1 MTLKKEKLMK
11 DFIKNVLA
19 TMVGMFGF
27 FIVMGVI
34 GMMSII
40 GMIASGNAAQNVEK
54 NSVFVLNLSGT
65 ISEQGSENPLSM
77 FTGDNSLNSGLND
90 ILSSIKKA
98 KANDDIKGIYIEAG
112 ALMTNYA
119 TLQEIRNAL
128 ADFRKSGKWIVAYGD
143 FYTQGAYYVA
153 SVANKVYI
161 NPKGAID
168 WHGIGAQTMFY
179 KDFMAKFGVKW
190 EVVKVGTFKSATETF
205 TEEKMSDAN
214 RLQTQTFI
222 DGTWRNV
229 CDAVSKSRGI
239 SVDSLNSYADSY
251 LALQATE
258 TLVKAK
264 MVDGM
269 MYGDQVKDAVKKMMK
284 LEKDDDISQLTLNDM
299 LNVKDGKVEGSEI
312 AVYYAE
318 GDIVQDPKA
327 ATMFGNN
334 NYIASRKV
342 CKDLEDLMNDDDVKA
357 VVVRINSGGGD
368 AYASEQ
374 MWHQMSEL
382 RKVKPVVVSMGDYA
396 ASGAYYMSAPA
407 SWIVAQPNTLTGSI
421 GIFAV
426 IPDFS
431 GLVTSKLGVR
441 FDEVKTNRNSTFGN
455 LMARP
460 FNAEEKAMLQASVN
474 RGYSLFRQR
483 VAEGRR
489 LPVESVE
496 KIAQGRVWLAT
507 DALNIK
513 LVDQLGGIDDAVK
526 KAAQLAKLKD
536 YYTSD
541 YPAAASWM
549 DNLLNSMSSSGT
561 YLDEQLRQT
570 LGDFYQPF
578 TMLRSIDKREAIQ
591 ARIPY
596 AISIK

>member
-1 MTLKKEKLMK
+1 MK
-11 DFIKNVLA
+11 DFIKSVLA
-19 TMVGMFGF
+19 TMVGIFGF
-27 FIVMGVI
+27 FIVMGVLT
-34 GMMSII
+34 MMSII
-40 GMIASGNAAQNVEK
+40 GMVASSSAAQNVEE
-54 NSVFVLNLSGT
+54 NSVFVLNLSGA
-65 ISEQGSENPLSM
+65 ISDQGTDNPLSL
-77 FTGDNSLNSGLND
+77 FTGDDSQSTGLNN
-90 ILSSIKKA
+90 ILSAIKKA

-143 FYTQGAYYVA
+143 YYTQGAYYVA

-161 NPKGAID
+161 NPKGIVD

-179 KDFMAKFGVKW
+179 KDFMAKFGVKC

-222 DGTWRNV
+222 NGTWQNI
-229 CDAVSKSRGI
+229 CTAVSKSRSI
-239 SVDSLNSYADSY
+239 SIDSLNSYADSY
-251 LALQATE
+251 LALQSTE
-258 TLVKAK
+258 MLMKAK

-269 MYGDQVKDAVKKMMK
+269 MYSDKVKDAVKKMMK
-284 LEKDDDISQLTLNDM
+284 LEKDDDIAQLTLSDM
-299 LNVKDGKVEGSEI
+299 LNVKDEKVEGDKI
-312 AVYYAE
+312 AIYYAS

-334 NYIASRKV
+334 DYIASRKV

-455 LMARP
+455 TMARP
-460 FNAEEKAMLQASVN
+460 FNAEETAMLQASVN
-474 RGYSLFRQR
+474 RGYNLFRQR
-483 VAEGRR
+483 VADGRH
-489 LPVESVE
+489 LPIESVE

-526 KAAQLAKLKD
+526 KAAELAKLKE

-549 DNLLNSMSSSGT
+549 DNLLNSMTSSGT
-561 YLDEQLRQT
+561 YLDAQLRQT
-570 LGDFYQPF
+570 LGELYQPF
-578 TMLRSIDKREAIQ
+578 TVLRSIDKREAIQ

>member
-1 MTLKKEKLMK
+1 MK

-112 ALMTNYA
+112 ALAANYA

-143 FYTQGAYYVA
+143 FYTQGVYYVA
-153 SVANKVYI
+153 SVADKVYI
-161 NPKGAID
+161 NPKGIVD

-229 CDAVSKSRGI
+229 CNAVSKSRGI
-239 SVDSLNSYADSY
+239 SIDSLNSYADSY

-284 LEKDDDISQLTLNDM
+284 LDKDDNISQLTLNDM

-549 DNLLNSMSSSGT
+549 DAMLNSMSSSGT

>member
-1 MTLKKEKLMK
+1 MK

-112 ALMTNYA
+112 ALAANYA

-153 SVANKVYI
+153 SVADKVYI
-161 NPKGAID
+161 NPKGIVD

-190 EVVKVGTFKSATETF
+190 QVVKVGTFKSATETF

-222 DGTWRNV
+222 DGTWRNI
-229 CDAVSKSRGI
+229 CAAVSKSRGI

-251 LALQATE
+251 LALQSTE

-426 IPDFS
+426 IPDLS
-431 GLVTSKLGVR
+431 GLVTTKLGVR

-549 DNLLNSMSSSGT
+549 DAMLNSMSSSGT

>member
-1 MTLKKEKLMK
+1 MK
-11 DFIKNVLA
+11 DFIKSVLA
-19 TMVGMFGF
+19 TMVGIFGF
-27 FIVMGVI
+27 FIVMGVLT
-34 GMMSII
+34 MMSII
-40 GMIASGNAAQNVEK
+40 GMVASSSAAQNVEE

-65 ISEQGSENPLSM
+65 ISDQGTDNPLSL
-77 FTGDNSLNSGLND
+77 FTGDDSQSTGLNN
-90 ILSSIKKA
+90 ILSAIKKA

-143 FYTQGAYYVA
+143 YYTQGAYYVA

-161 NPKGAID
+161 NPKGIVD

-179 KDFMAKFGVKW
+179 KDFMAKFGVKC

-222 DGTWRNV
+222 NGTWQNI
-229 CDAVSKSRGI
+229 CTAVSKSRGI
-239 SVDSLNSYADSY
+239 SIDSLNSYADSY

-258 TLVKAK
+258 MLMKAK

-269 MYGDQVKDAVKKMMK
+269 MYSDKVKDAVKKMMK
-284 LEKDDDISQLTLNDM
+284 LEKDDDIAQLTLSDM
-299 LNVKDGKVEGSEI
+299 LNVKDEKVEGDKI
-312 AVYYAE
+312 AIYYAS

-334 NYIASRKV
+334 DYIASRKV
-342 CKDLEDLMNDDDVKA
+342 CKDLEDLMNDDDVKT

-431 GLVTSKLGVR
+431 GLVTTKLGVR

-455 LMARP
+455 TMARP
-460 FNAEEKAMLQASVN
+460 FNAEETAMLQASVN
-474 RGYSLFRQR
+474 RGYNLFRQR
-483 VAEGRR
+483 VADGRH
-489 LPVESVE
+489 LPIESVE

-526 KAAQLAKLKD
+526 KAAELAKLKE

-549 DNLLNSMSSSGT
+549 DNLLNSMTSSGT
-561 YLDEQLRQT
+561 YLDAQLRQT
-570 LGDFYQPF
+570 LGELYQPF
-578 TMLRSIDKREAIQ
+578 TVLRSIDKREAIQ

>member
-1 MTLKKEKLMK
+1 MK

-112 ALMTNYA
+112 ALAANYA

-153 SVANKVYI
+153 SVADKVYI
-161 NPKGAID
+161 NPKGIVD

-214 RLQTQTFI
+214 RLQTKTFI

-284 LEKDDDISQLTLNDM
+284 LEKDDDIAQLTLNDM
-299 LNVKDGKVEGSEI
+299 LNVKDEKLEGSEI

-426 IPDFS
+426 IPDLS
-431 GLVTSKLGVR
+431 GLVTTKLGVR

-483 VAEGRR
+483 VADGRR

-526 KAAQLAKLKD
+526 KAAELAKLKD

>member
-1 MTLKKEKLMK
+1 MK

-112 ALMTNYA
+112 ALAANYA

-153 SVANKVYI
+153 SVADKVYI
-161 NPKGAID
+161 NPKGIVD

-214 RLQTQTFI
+214 RLQTKTFI

-269 MYGDQVKDAVKKMMK
+269 MYGDQVKDAVKKIMK
-284 LEKDDDISQLTLNDM
+284 LEKDDDIAQLTLNDM
-299 LNVKDGKVEGSEI
+299 LNVKDEKVEGSEI

-426 IPDFS
+426 IPDLS

-483 VAEGRR
+483 VADGRR

-526 KAAQLAKLKD
+526 KAAELAKLKD

>member
-1 MTLKKEKLMK
+1 MK

-112 ALMTNYA
+112 ALAANYA

-161 NPKGAID
+161 NPKGIVD

-214 RLQTQTFI
+214 RLQTKTFI

-264 MVDGM
+264 MVDGL

-284 LEKDDDISQLTLNDM
+284 LEKDDDIAQLTLNDM
-299 LNVKDGKVEGSEI
+299 LNVKDEKVEGSEI

-426 IPDFS
+426 IPDLS

-483 VAEGRR
+483 VADGRR

-526 KAAQLAKLKD
+526 KAAELAKLKD

>member
-1 MTLKKEKLMK
+1 MK

-112 ALMTNYA
+112 ALAANYA

-153 SVANKVYI
+153 SVADKVYI
-161 NPKGAID
+161 NPKGIVD

-251 LALQATE
+251 LALQTTE

-269 MYGDQVKDAVKKMMK
+269 MYGDQVKDAVKKIMK
-284 LEKDDDISQLTLNDM
+284 LEKDDDIAQLTLNDM

-426 IPDFS
+426 IPDLS
-431 GLVTSKLGVR
+431 GLVTTKLGVR

-483 VAEGRR
+483 VADGRR

-549 DNLLNSMSSSGT
+549 DAMLNSMSSSGT

-578 TMLRSIDKREAIQ
+578 TMLRSIDKRESIQ

>member
-1 MTLKKEKLMK
+1 MK

-112 ALMTNYA
+112 ALAANYA

-153 SVANKVYI
+153 SVADKVYI
-161 NPKGAID
+161 NPKGIVD

-214 RLQTQTFI
+214 RLQTKTFI
-222 DGTWRNV
+222 DGTWRNI

-284 LEKDDDISQLTLNDM
+284 LEKDDDIAQLTLNDM
-299 LNVKDGKVEGSEI
+299 LNVKDEKVEGSEI

-426 IPDFS
+426 IPDLS
-431 GLVTSKLGVR
+431 GLVTTKLGVR

-483 VAEGRR
+483 VADGRR

>member
-1 MTLKKEKLMK
+1 MK

-90 ILSSIKKA
+90 ILSAIKKA

-128 ADFRKSGKWIVAYGD
+128 DDFRKSGKWIVAYGD

-153 SVANKVYI
+153 SVADKVYI
-161 NPKGAID
+161 NPKGVVD

-190 EVVKVGTFKSATETF
+190 QVVKVGTFKSATETF

-222 DGTWRNV
+222 DGTWRNI
-229 CDAVSKSRGI
+229 CAAVSKSRGI

-251 LALQATE
+251 LALQSTE

-269 MYGDQVKDAVKKMMK
+269 MYGDQVKDAVKKIMK
-284 LEKDDDISQLTLNDM
+284 LDKDDDIQQLTLSNM
-299 LNVKDGKVEGSEI
+299 LNVKGGKVEGSEI

-426 IPDFS
+426 IPDLS
-431 GLVTSKLGVR
+431 GLVTTKLGVR
-441 FDEVKTNRNSTFGN
+441 FDEVKTNRNSNFGN

-496 KIAQGRVWLAT
+496 KIAQGRVWIAT

-526 KAAQLAKLKD
+526 KAAELAKLKD

-549 DNLLNSMSSSGT
+549 DAMLNSMSSSGT

>member
-1 MTLKKEKLMK
+1 MK
-11 DFIKNVLA
+11 DFIKSVLA
-19 TMVGMFGF
+19 TMVGIFGF
-27 FIVMGVI
+27 FIVMGVLT
-34 GMMSII
+34 MMSII
-40 GMIASGNAAQNVEK
+40 GMVASSSAAQNVEE
-54 NSVFVLNLSGT
+54 NSVFVLNLSGA
-65 ISEQGSENPLSM
+65 ISDQGTDNPLSL
-77 FTGDNSLNSGLND
+77 FTGDDSQSTGLNN
-90 ILSSIKKA
+90 ILSAIKKA
-98 KANDDIKGIYIEAG
+98 KTNDDIKGIYIEAG

-143 FYTQGAYYVA
+143 YYTQGAYYVA

-161 NPKGAID
+161 NPKGIVD

-179 KDFMAKFGVKW
+179 KDFMAKFGVKC

-222 DGTWRNV
+222 NGTWQNI
-229 CDAVSKSRGI
+229 CTAVSKSRGI
-239 SVDSLNSYADSY
+239 SIDSLNSYADSY
-251 LALQATE
+251 LALQSTE
-258 TLVKAK
+258 MLMKAK

-269 MYGDQVKDAVKKMMK
+269 MYSDKVKDAVKKMMK
-284 LEKDDDISQLTLNDM
+284 LEKDDDIAQLTLSDM
-299 LNVKDGKVEGSEI
+299 LNVKDEKVEGDKI
-312 AVYYAE
+312 AIYYAS

-334 NYIASRKV
+334 DYIASRKV
-342 CKDLEDLMNDDDVKA
+342 CKDLEELMNDDDVKA

-431 GLVTSKLGVR
+431 ELVTTKLGVR
-441 FDEVKTNRNSTFGN
+441 FDEVKTNRHSTFGN

-460 FNAEEKAMLQASVN
+460 FNAEETAMLQASVN

-483 VAEGRR
+483 VADGRH
-489 LPVESVE
+489 LTIESVE

-526 KAAQLAKLKD
+526 KAAQLAKLKE

-541 YPAAASWM
+541 YPATASWI

-561 YLDEQLRQT
+561 YLDAQLRQT
-570 LGDFYQPF
+570 LGELYQPF
-578 TMLRSIDKREAIQ
+578 TVLRSIDKREAIQ

>member
-1 MTLKKEKLMK
+1 MK

-112 ALMTNYA
+112 ALAANYA

-161 NPKGAID
+161 NPKGIVD

-229 CDAVSKSRGI
+229 CNAVSKSRGI

-258 TLVKAK
+258 TLMKAK

-284 LEKDDDISQLTLNDM
+284 LDKGDDIAQLTLNDM

-426 IPDFS
+426 IPDLS
-431 GLVTSKLGVR
+431 GLVTTKLGVR

-526 KAAQLAKLKD
+526 KAAELAKLKD

-549 DNLLNSMSSSGT
+549 DAMLNSMSSSGT

>member
-1 MTLKKEKLMK
+1 MK

-153 SVANKVYI
+153 SVADKVYI

-229 CDAVSKSRGI
+229 CNAVSKSRGI

-284 LEKDDDISQLTLNDM
+284 LDKGDDIAQLTLNDM

-426 IPDFS
+426 IPDLS
-431 GLVTSKLGVR
+431 GLVTTKLGVR

-549 DNLLNSMSSSGT
+549 DAMLNSMSSSGT

>member
-1 MTLKKEKLMK
+1 MK
-11 DFIKNVLA
+11 DFIKSVLA
-19 TMVGMFGF
+19 TMVGIFGF
-27 FIVMGVI
+27 FIVMGVLT
-34 GMMSII
+34 MMSII
-40 GMIASGNAAQNVEK
+40 GMVASSSAAQNVEE

-65 ISEQGSENPLSM
+65 ISDQGTDNPLSL
-77 FTGDNSLNSGLND
+77 FTGDDSQSTGLNN
-90 ILSSIKKA
+90 ILSAIKKA
-98 KANDDIKGIYIEAG
+98 KTNDDIKGIYIEAG
-112 ALMTNYA
+112 ALITNYA

-143 FYTQGAYYVA
+143 YYTQGAYYVA

-161 NPKGAID
+161 NPKGIVD

-179 KDFMAKFGVKW
+179 KDFMAKFGVKC

-222 DGTWRNV
+222 NGTWQNI
-229 CDAVSKSRGI
+229 CTAVSKSRGI
-239 SVDSLNSYADSY
+239 SIDSLNSYADSY
-251 LALQATE
+251 LALQSTE
-258 TLVKAK
+258 MLMKAK

-269 MYGDQVKDAVKKMMK
+269 MYSDKVKDAVKKMMK
-284 LEKDDDISQLTLNDM
+284 LEKDDDIAQLTLSDM
-299 LNVKDGKVEGSEI
+299 LNVKDEKVEGDKI
-312 AVYYAE
+312 AIYYAS

-334 NYIASRKV
+334 DYIASRKV

-455 LMARP
+455 TMTRP
-460 FNAEEKAMLQASVN
+460 FNAEETAMLQASVN
-474 RGYSLFRQR
+474 RGYNLFRQR
-483 VAEGRR
+483 VADGRH
-489 LPVESVE
+489 LPIESVE

-526 KAAQLAKLKD
+526 KAAELAKLKE

-549 DNLLNSMSSSGT
+549 DNLLNSMTSSGT
-561 YLDEQLRQT
+561 YLDAQLRQT
-570 LGDFYQPF
+570 LGELYQPF
-578 TMLRSIDKREAIQ
+578 TVLRSIDKREAIQ

>member
-1 MTLKKEKLMK
+1 MK

-229 CDAVSKSRGI
+229 CNAVSKSRGI

-284 LEKDDDISQLTLNDM
+284 LDKGDNIAQLTLNDM

-426 IPDFS
+426 IPDLS
-431 GLVTSKLGVR
+431 GLVTTKLGVR

-549 DNLLNSMSSSGT
+549 DAMLNSMSSSGT

>member
-1 MTLKKEKLMK
+1 MK

-112 ALMTNYA
+112 ALAANYA
-119 TLQEIRNAL
+119 TLQDIRNAL
-128 ADFRKSGKWIVAYGD
+128 DDFRKSGKWIVAYGD

-153 SVANKVYI
+153 SVADKVYI
-161 NPKGAID
+161 NPKGIVD

-214 RLQTQTFI
+214 RLQTKTFI

-284 LEKDDDISQLTLNDM
+284 LEKDDDIAQLTLNDM
-299 LNVKDGKVEGSEI
+299 LNVKDEKVEGSEI

-426 IPDFS
+426 IPDLS
-431 GLVTSKLGVR
+431 GLVTTKLGVR

-483 VAEGRR
+483 VADGRR

-526 KAAQLAKLKD
+526 KAAELAKLKD

>member
-1 MTLKKEKLMK
+1 MK

-153 SVANKVYI
+153 SVADKVYI

-269 MYGDQVKDAVKKMMK
+269 MYGDQVKDAVKKIMK
-284 LEKDDDISQLTLNDM
+284 LDKDDDISQLTLNDM

-426 IPDFS
+426 IPDLS
-431 GLVTSKLGVR
+431 GLVTTKLGVR

-474 RGYSLFRQR
+474 RGYNLFRQR

>member
-1 MTLKKEKLMK
+1 MK
-11 DFIKNVLA
+11 DFIKSVLA
-19 TMVGMFGF
+19 TMVGIFGF
-27 FIVMGVI
+27 FIVMGVLT
-34 GMMSII
+34 MMSII
-40 GMIASGNAAQNVEK
+40 GMVASSSAAQNVEE

-65 ISEQGSENPLSM
+65 ISDQGTDNPLSL
-77 FTGDNSLNSGLND
+77 FTGDDSQSTGLNN
-90 ILSSIKKA
+90 ILSAIKKA
-98 KANDDIKGIYIEAG
+98 KTNDDIKGIYIEAG
-112 ALMTNYA
+112 ALITNYA

-143 FYTQGAYYVA
+143 YYTQGAYYVA

-161 NPKGAID
+161 NPKGIVD

-179 KDFMAKFGVKW
+179 KDFMAKFGVKC

-222 DGTWRNV
+222 DGTWQNI
-229 CDAVSKSRGI
+229 CTAVSKSRGI
-239 SVDSLNSYADSY
+239 SIDSLNSYADSY
-251 LALQATE
+251 LALQSTE
-258 TLVKAK
+258 MLMKAK

-269 MYGDQVKDAVKKMMK
+269 MYSDKVKDAVKKMMK
-284 LEKDDDISQLTLNDM
+284 LEKDDDIAQLTLSDM
-299 LNVKDGKVEGSEI
+299 LNVKDEKVEGDKI
-312 AVYYAE
+312 AIYYAS

-334 NYIASRKV
+334 DYIASRKV

-431 GLVTSKLGVR
+431 GLVTTKLGVR
-441 FDEVKTNRNSTFGN
+441 FDEVKTNRHSTFGN

-460 FNAEEKAMLQASVN
+460 FNAEETAMLQASVN

-483 VAEGRR
+483 VADGRH
-489 LPVESVE
+489 LPIESVE

-549 DNLLNSMSSSGT
+549 DNLLNSMTSSGT
-561 YLDEQLRQT
+561 YLDAQLRQT
-570 LGDFYQPF
+570 LGELYQPF
-578 TMLRSIDKREAIQ
+578 TVLRSIDKREAIQ

>member
-1 MTLKKEKLMK
+1 MK

-112 ALMTNYA
+112 ALATNYA

-153 SVANKVYI
+153 SVADKVYI
-161 NPKGAID
+161 NPKGIVD

-229 CDAVSKSRGI
+229 CVAVSKSRGI

-258 TLVKAK
+258 TLMKAK

-284 LEKDDDISQLTLNDM
+284 LDKDDDIAQLTLNDM

-426 IPDFS
+426 IPDLS
-431 GLVTSKLGVR
+431 GLVTTKLGVR

-549 DNLLNSMSSSGT
+549 DAMLNSMSSSGT

>member
-1 MTLKKEKLMK
+1 MK

-34 GMMSII
+34 AMMSII

-153 SVANKVYI
+153 SVADKVYI
-161 NPKGAID
+161 NPKGIVD

-214 RLQTQTFI
+214 RLQTKTFI

-258 TLVKAK
+258 TLMKAK

-284 LEKDDDISQLTLNDM
+284 LEKNDNISQLTLNDM
-299 LNVKDGKVEGSEI
+299 LNVKGGKVEGSEI

-426 IPDFS
+426 IPDLS
-431 GLVTSKLGVR
+431 GLVTTKLGVR

-526 KAAQLAKLKD
+526 KAAELAKLKD

-549 DNLLNSMSSSGT
+549 DAMLNSMSSSGT

>member
-1 MTLKKEKLMK
+1 MK
-11 DFIKNVLA
+11 DFIKSVLA
-19 TMVGMFGF
+19 TMVGIFGF
-27 FIVMGVI
+27 FIVMGVLT
-34 GMMSII
+34 MMSII
-40 GMIASGNAAQNVEK
+40 GMVASSSAAQNVEE

-65 ISEQGSENPLSM
+65 ISDQGTDNPLSL
-77 FTGDNSLNSGLND
+77 FTGDDSQSTGLNN
-90 ILSSIKKA
+90 ILSAIKKA

-143 FYTQGAYYVA
+143 YYTQGAYYVA

-161 NPKGAID
+161 NPKGIVD

-179 KDFMAKFGVKW
+179 KDFMAKFGVKC

-222 DGTWRNV
+222 NGTWQNI
-229 CDAVSKSRGI
+229 CTAVSKSRGI
-239 SVDSLNSYADSY
+239 SIDSLNSYADSY
-251 LALQATE
+251 LALQSTE
-258 TLVKAK
+258 MLMKAK

-269 MYGDQVKDAVKKMMK
+269 MYSDKVKDAVKKMMK
-284 LEKDDDISQLTLNDM
+284 LEKDDDIAQLTLSDM
-299 LNVKDGKVEGSEI
+299 LNVKDEKVEGDKI
-312 AVYYAE
+312 AIYYAS

-334 NYIASRKV
+334 DYIASRKV

-431 GLVTSKLGVR
+431 GLVTTKLGVR

-455 LMARP
+455 TMARP
-460 FNAEEKAMLQASVN
+460 FNAEETAMLQASVN
-474 RGYSLFRQR
+474 RGYNLFRQR
-483 VAEGRR
+483 VADGRH
-489 LPVESVE
+489 LPIESVE

-526 KAAQLAKLKD
+526 KAAELAKLKE

-549 DNLLNSMSSSGT
+549 DNLLNSMTSSGT
-561 YLDEQLRQT
+561 YLDAQLRQT
-570 LGDFYQPF
+570 LGELYQPF
-578 TMLRSIDKREAIQ
+578 TVLRSIDKREAIQ

>member
-1 MTLKKEKLMK
+1 MK

-112 ALMTNYA
+112 ALAANYA

-153 SVANKVYI
+153 SVADKVYI
-161 NPKGAID
+161 NPKGIVD

-214 RLQTQTFI
+214 RLQTKTFI

-264 MVDGM
+264 MVDGL

-284 LEKDDDISQLTLNDM
+284 LEKDDDIAQLTLNDM

-426 IPDFS
+426 IPDLS
-431 GLVTSKLGVR
+431 GLVTTKLGVR

-483 VAEGRR
+483 VADGRR

-526 KAAQLAKLKD
+526 KAAELAKLKD

>member
-1 MTLKKEKLMK
+1 MK

-153 SVANKVYI
+153 SVADKVYI
-161 NPKGAID
+161 NPKGIVD

-222 DGTWRNV
+222 NGTWRNV

-269 MYGDQVKDAVKKMMK
+269 MYGDQVKDAVKKIMK

-426 IPDFS
+426 IPDLS
-431 GLVTSKLGVR
+431 GLVTTKLGVR
-441 FDEVKTNRNSTFGN
+441 FDEVKTNRNSNFGN

-474 RGYSLFRQR
+474 RGYNLFRQR

-526 KAAQLAKLKD
+526 KAAELAKLKD

-549 DNLLNSMSSSGT
+549 DAMLNSMSSSGT

>member
-1 MTLKKEKLMK
+1 MK

-153 SVANKVYI
+153 SVADKVYI
-161 NPKGAID
+161 NPKGIVD

-214 RLQTQTFI
+214 RLQTKTFI

-284 LEKDDDISQLTLNDM
+284 LDKGDDIAQLTLNDM

-426 IPDFS
+426 IPDLS
-431 GLVTSKLGVR
+431 GLVTTKLGVR

-489 LPVESVE
+489 MPVESVE

-549 DNLLNSMSSSGT
+549 DAMLNSMSSSGT

>member
-1 MTLKKEKLMK
+1 MK

-77 FTGDNSLNSGLND
+77 FTGENSLNSGLND

-98 KANDDIKGIYIEAG
+98 KANDDIKGIYIETG
-112 ALMTNYA
+112 ALAANYA

-128 ADFRKSGKWIVAYGD
+128 DDFRKSGKWIVAYGD

-153 SVANKVYI
+153 SVADKVYI
-161 NPKGAID
+161 NPKGIVD

-214 RLQTQTFI
+214 RLQTKTFI

-284 LEKDDDISQLTLNDM
+284 LEKDDDIAQLTLNDM
-299 LNVKDGKVEGSEI
+299 LNVKDEKVEGSEI

-483 VAEGRR
+483 VADGRR

-526 KAAQLAKLKD
+526 KAAELAKLKD

-549 DNLLNSMSSSGT
+549 DAMLNSMSSSGT

>member
-1 MTLKKEKLMK
+1 MK

-98 KANDDIKGIYIEAG
+98 KANDEIKGIYIEAG
-112 ALMTNYA
+112 ALATNYA

-161 NPKGAID
+161 NPKGIVD

-214 RLQTQTFI
+214 RLQTKTFI

-342 CKDLEDLMNDDDVKA
+342 CKDLEDLMNDDNVKA

-374 MWHQMSEL
+374 MWHQMTEL
-382 RKVKPVVVSMGDYA
+382 RKKKPVVVSMGDYA

-431 GLVTSKLGVR
+431 GLVTTKLGVR

-460 FNAEEKAMLQASVN
+460 FNAEEKAMLQVSVN

-541 YPAAASWM
+541 YPATASWM

>member
-1 MTLKKEKLMK
+1 MK

-112 ALMTNYA
+112 ALAANYA

-153 SVANKVYI
+153 SVADKVYI
-161 NPKGAID
+161 NPKGIVD

-229 CDAVSKSRGI
+229 CNAVSKSRGI

-299 LNVKDGKVEGSEI
+299 LNVKGGKVEGSEI

-426 IPDFS
+426 IPDLS
-431 GLVTSKLGVR
+431 GLVTTKLGVR

-541 YPAAASWM
+541 YPATSSWM

-596 AISIK
+596 AINIK

>member
-1 MTLKKEKLMK
+1 MK

-112 ALMTNYA
+112 ALAANYA

-153 SVANKVYI
+153 SVADKVYI
-161 NPKGAID
+161 NPKGIVD

-258 TLVKAK
+258 TLMKAK

-284 LEKDDDISQLTLNDM
+284 LDKDDNISQLTLNDM

-426 IPDFS
+426 IPDLS
-431 GLVTSKLGVR
+431 GLVTTKLGVR

-549 DNLLNSMSSSGT
+549 DAMLNSMSSSGT

>member
-1 MTLKKEKLMK
+1 MK

-98 KANDDIKGIYIEAG
+98 KANDEIKGIYIEAG
-112 ALMTNYA
+112 ALAANYA

-153 SVANKVYI
+153 SVADKVYI

-258 TLVKAK
+258 TLMKAK

-269 MYGDQVKDAVKKMMK
+269 MYGDQVKDAVKKIMK
-284 LEKDDDISQLTLNDM
+284 LDKDDNISQLTLNDM

-342 CKDLEDLMNDDDVKA
+342 CKDLEDLMNDDNVKA

-426 IPDFS
+426 IPDLS
-431 GLVTSKLGVR
+431 GLVTTKLGVR

-460 FNAEEKAMLQASVN
+460 FNAEEKAMLQASVH

-526 KAAQLAKLKD
+526 KAAELAKLKD

>member
-1 MTLKKEKLMK
+1 MK

-77 FTGDNSLNSGLND
+77 FTGENSLNSGLND

-112 ALMTNYA
+112 ALAANYA

-153 SVANKVYI
+153 SVADKVYI
-161 NPKGAID
+161 NPKGIVD

-214 RLQTQTFI
+214 RLQTKTFI

-284 LEKDDDISQLTLNDM
+284 LEKDDDIAQLTLNDM
-299 LNVKDGKVEGSEI
+299 LNVKDEKVEGSEI

-382 RKVKPVVVSMGDYA
+382 RKVKPVAVSMGDYA

-426 IPDFS
+426 IPDLS
-431 GLVTSKLGVR
+431 GLVTTKLGVR

-483 VAEGRR
+483 VADGRR

-526 KAAQLAKLKD
+526 KAAELAKLKD

>member
-1 MTLKKEKLMK
+1 MK
-11 DFIKNVLA
+11 DFIKSVLA
-19 TMVGMFGF
+19 TMVGIFGF
-27 FIVMGVI
+27 FIVMGVLT
-34 GMMSII
+34 MMSII
-40 GMIASGNAAQNVEK
+40 GMVASSSAAQNVEE

-65 ISEQGSENPLSM
+65 ISDQGTDNPLSL
-77 FTGDNSLNSGLND
+77 FTGDDSQSTGLNN
-90 ILSSIKKA
+90 ILSAIKKA
-98 KANDDIKGIYIEAG
+98 KTNDDIKGIYIEAG

-143 FYTQGAYYVA
+143 YYTQGAYYVA

-161 NPKGAID
+161 NPKGIVD
-168 WHGIGAQTMFY
+168 WHGIGVQTMFY
-179 KDFMAKFGVKW
+179 KDFMAKFGVKC

-222 DGTWRNV
+222 NGTWQNI
-229 CDAVSKSRGI
+229 CTAVSKSRGI
-239 SVDSLNSYADSY
+239 SIDSLNSYADSY
-251 LALQATE
+251 LALQSTE
-258 TLVKAK
+258 MLMKAK

-269 MYGDQVKDAVKKMMK
+269 MYSDKVKDAVKKMMK
-284 LEKDDDISQLTLNDM
+284 LEKDDDIAQLTLNDM
-299 LNVKDGKVEGSEI
+299 LNVKDEKVEGDKI
-312 AVYYAE
+312 AIYYAS

-334 NYIASRKV
+334 DYIASRKV

-431 GLVTSKLGVR
+431 GLVTTKLGVR

-455 LMARP
+455 TMARP
-460 FNAEEKAMLQASVN
+460 FNAEETAMLQASVN
-474 RGYSLFRQR
+474 RGYNLFRQR
-483 VAEGRR
+483 VADGRH
-489 LPVESVE
+489 LPIESVE

-513 LVDQLGGIDDAVK
+513 LVDQLGGIYDAVK
-526 KAAQLAKLKD
+526 KAAELAKLKE

-549 DNLLNSMSSSGT
+549 DNLLNSMTSSGT
-561 YLDEQLRQT
+561 YLDAQLRQT
-570 LGDFYQPF
+570 LGELYQPF
-578 TMLRSIDKREAIQ
+578 TVLRSIDKREAIQ

>member
-1 MTLKKEKLMK
+1 MK
-11 DFIKNVLA
+11 DFIKSVLA
-19 TMVGMFGF
+19 TMVGIFGF
-27 FIVMGVI
+27 FIVMGVLT
-34 GMMSII
+34 MMSII
-40 GMIASGNAAQNVEK
+40 GMVASSSAAQNVEE

-65 ISEQGSENPLSM
+65 ISDQGTDNPLSL
-77 FTGDNSLNSGLND
+77 FTGDDSQSTGLNN
-90 ILSSIKKA
+90 ILSAIKKA
-98 KANDDIKGIYIEAG
+98 KTNDDIKGIYIEAG
-112 ALMTNYA
+112 ALITNYA

-143 FYTQGAYYVA
+143 YYTQGAYYVA

-161 NPKGAID
+161 NPKGIVD

-179 KDFMAKFGVKW
+179 KDFMAKFGVKC

-222 DGTWRNV
+222 DGTWQNI
-229 CDAVSKSRGI
+229 CTAVSKSRGI
-239 SVDSLNSYADSY
+239 SIDSLNSYADSY
-251 LALQATE
+251 LALQSTE
-258 TLVKAK
+258 MLMKAK

-269 MYGDQVKDAVKKMMK
+269 MYSDKVKDAVKKMMK
-284 LEKDDDISQLTLNDM
+284 LEKDDDIAQLTLSDM
-299 LNVKDGKVEGSEI
+299 LNVKDEKVEGDKI
-312 AVYYAE
+312 AIYYAS

-334 NYIASRKV
+334 DYIASRKV

-374 MWHQMSEL
+374 MWYQMSEL

-460 FNAEEKAMLQASVN
+460 FNAEETAMLQASVN

-483 VAEGRR
+483 VADGRH
-489 LPVESVE
+489 LPIESVE

-526 KAAQLAKLKD
+526 KAAELAKLKE

-541 YPAAASWM
+541 YPATASWI
-549 DNLLNSMSSSGT
+549 DNLLNSMTSSGT
-561 YLDEQLRQT
+561 YLDAQLRQT
-570 LGDFYQPF
+570 LGELYHPF
-578 TMLRSIDKREAIQ
+578 TVLRSIDKREAIQ

>member
-1 MTLKKEKLMK
+1 MK

-112 ALMTNYA
+112 ALATNYA

-229 CDAVSKSRGI
+229 CNAVSKSRSI

-269 MYGDQVKDAVKKMMK
+269 MYGDQVKDAVKKIMK
-284 LEKDDDISQLTLNDM
+284 LEKDDDIAQLTLNDM
-299 LNVKDGKVEGSEI
+299 LNVKDEKVEGSEI

-426 IPDFS
+426 IPDLS
-431 GLVTSKLGVR
+431 GLVTTKLGVR

-483 VAEGRR
+483 VADGRR

-526 KAAQLAKLKD
+526 KAAELAKLKD

-541 YPAAASWM
+541 YPATASWM

>member
-1 MTLKKEKLMK
+1 MK

-98 KANDDIKGIYIEAG
+98 KANDDIKGIYIETG
-112 ALMTNYA
+112 ALAANYA

-153 SVANKVYI
+153 SVADKVYI
-161 NPKGAID
+161 NPKGIVD

-214 RLQTQTFI
+214 RLQTKTFI

-284 LEKDDDISQLTLNDM
+284 LEKDDDIAQLTLNDM
-299 LNVKDGKVEGSEI
+299 LNVKDEKVEGSEI

-426 IPDFS
+426 IPDLS
-431 GLVTSKLGVR
+431 GLVTTKLGVR

-483 VAEGRR
+483 VADGRR

-526 KAAQLAKLKD
+526 KAAELAKLKD

>member
-1 MTLKKEKLMK
+1 MK

-190 EVVKVGTFKSATETF
+190 EIVKVGTFKSATETF

-269 MYGDQVKDAVKKMMK
+269 MYGDQVKDAVKKIMK
-284 LEKDDDISQLTLNDM
+284 LDKDDNIAQLTLNDM

-342 CKDLEDLMNDDDVKA
+342 CKDLEDLMNDDNVKA

-496 KIAQGRVWLAT
+496 KMAQGRVWLAT

-549 DNLLNSMSSSGT
+549 DAMLNSMSSSGT

>member
-1 MTLKKEKLMK
+1 MK
-11 DFIKNVLA
+11 DFIKSVLA
-19 TMVGMFGF
+19 TMVGIFGF
-27 FIVMGVI
+27 FIVMGVLT
-34 GMMSII
+34 MMSII
-40 GMIASGNAAQNVEK
+40 GMVASSSAAQNVEE

-65 ISEQGSENPLSM
+65 ISDQGTDNPFSL
-77 FTGDNSLNSGLND
+77 FTGDDSQSTGLNN
-90 ILSSIKKA
+90 ILSAIKKA

-112 ALMTNYA
+112 ALITNYA

-143 FYTQGAYYVA
+143 YYTQGAYYVA

-161 NPKGAID
+161 NPKGIVD

-179 KDFMAKFGVKW
+179 KDFMAKFGVKC

-222 DGTWRNV
+222 NGTWQNI
-229 CDAVSKSRGI
+229 CTAVSKSRGI
-239 SVDSLNSYADSY
+239 SIDSLNSYADSY
-251 LALQATE
+251 LALQSTE
-258 TLVKAK
+258 MLVKAK

-269 MYGDQVKDAVKKMMK
+269 MYSDKVKDAVKKMMK
-284 LEKDDDISQLTLNDM
+284 LEKDDDIAQLTLSDM
-299 LNVKDGKVEGSEI
+299 LNVKDEKVEGDKI
-312 AVYYAE
+312 AIYYAS

-334 NYIASRKV
+334 DYIASRKV

-421 GIFAV
+421 GIFAL

-431 GLVTSKLGVR
+431 GLVTTKLGVR
-441 FDEVKTNRNSTFGN
+441 FDEVKTNRHSTFGN

-460 FNAEEKAMLQASVN
+460 FNAEETAMLQASVN
-474 RGYSLFRQR
+474 RGYNLFRQR
-483 VAEGRR
+483 VADGRH
-489 LPVESVE
+489 LPIESVE

-526 KAAQLAKLKD
+526 KAAQLAKLKE

-549 DNLLNSMSSSGT
+549 DNLLNSMTSSGT
-561 YLDEQLRQT
+561 YLDAQLRQT
-570 LGDFYQPF
+570 LGELYQPF
-578 TMLRSIDKREAIQ
+578 TVLRSIDKREAIQ

>member
-1 MTLKKEKLMK
+1 MK
-11 DFIKNVLA
+11 DFIKSVLA
-19 TMVGMFGF
+19 TMVGIFGF
-27 FIVMGVI
+27 FIVMGVLT
-34 GMMSII
+34 MMSII
-40 GMIASGNAAQNVEK
+40 GMVASSSAAQNVEE

-65 ISEQGSENPLSM
+65 ISDQGTDNPLSI
-77 FTGDNSLNSGLND
+77 FTGDDSQSTGLNN
-90 ILSSIKKA
+90 ILPAIKKA
-98 KANDDIKGIYIEAG
+98 KTNDDIKGIYIEAG
-112 ALMTNYA
+112 ALITNYA

-143 FYTQGAYYVA
+143 YYTQGAYYVA

-161 NPKGAID
+161 NPKGIVD

-179 KDFMAKFGVKW
+179 KDFMAKFGVKC

-222 DGTWRNV
+222 DGTWQNI
-229 CDAVSKSRGI
+229 CTAVSKSRGI
-239 SVDSLNSYADSY
+239 SIDSLNSYADSY
-251 LALQATE
+251 LALQSTE
-258 TLVKAK
+258 MLMKAK

-269 MYGDQVKDAVKKMMK
+269 MYSDKVKDAVKKMMK
-284 LEKDDDISQLTLNDM
+284 LEKDDDIAQLTLSDM
-299 LNVKDGKVEGSEI
+299 LNVKDEKVEGDKI
-312 AVYYAE
+312 AIYYAS

-334 NYIASRKV
+334 DYIASRKV

-460 FNAEEKAMLQASVN
+460 FNAEETAMLQASVN

-483 VAEGRR
+483 VADGRH
-489 LPVESVE
+489 LPIESVE

-526 KAAQLAKLKD
+526 KAAELAKLKE

-541 YPAAASWM
+541 YPATASWI
-549 DNLLNSMSSSGT
+549 DNLLNSMTSSGT
-561 YLDEQLRQT
+561 YLDAQLRQT
-570 LGDFYQPF
+570 LGELYQPF
-578 TMLRSIDKREAIQ
+578 TVLRSIDKREAIQ

>member
-1 MTLKKEKLMK
+1 MK
-11 DFIKNVLA
+11 DFIKSVLA
-19 TMVGMFGF
+19 TMVGIFGF
-27 FIVMGVI
+27 FIVMGVLT
-34 GMMSII
+34 MMSII
-40 GMIASGNAAQNVEK
+40 GMVASSSAAQNVEE

-65 ISEQGSENPLSM
+65 ISDQGTDNPLSL
-77 FTGDNSLNSGLND
+77 FTGDDSQSTGLNN
-90 ILSSIKKA
+90 ILSAIKKA
-98 KANDDIKGIYIEAG
+98 KTNDDIKGIYIEAG

-143 FYTQGAYYVA
+143 YYTQGAYYVA

-161 NPKGAID
+161 NPKGIVD

-179 KDFMAKFGVKW
+179 KDFMAKFGVKC

-222 DGTWRNV
+222 NGTWQNI
-229 CDAVSKSRGI
+229 CTAVSKSRGI
-239 SVDSLNSYADSY
+239 SIDSLNSYADSY
-251 LALQATE
+251 LALQSTE
-258 TLVKAK
+258 MLMKAK

-269 MYGDQVKDAVKKMMK
+269 MYSDKVKDAVKKMMK
-284 LEKDDDISQLTLNDM
+284 LEKDDDIAQLTLSDM
-299 LNVKDGKVEGSEI
+299 LNVKDEKVEGDKI
-312 AVYYAE
+312 AIYYAS

-334 NYIASRKV
+334 DYIASRKV

-431 GLVTSKLGVR
+431 GLVTTKLGVR
-441 FDEVKTNRNSTFGN
+441 FDEVKTNRHSTFGN

-460 FNAEEKAMLQASVN
+460 FNAEETAMLQASVN

-483 VAEGRR
+483 VADGRH
-489 LPVESVE
+489 LTIESVE

-526 KAAQLAKLKD
+526 KAAELAKLKE

-541 YPAAASWM
+541 YPATASWI
-549 DNLLNSMSSSGT
+549 DNLLNSMTSSGT
-561 YLDEQLRQT
+561 YLDTQLRQT
-570 LGDFYQPF
+570 LGELYQPF
-578 TMLRSIDKREAIQ
+578 TVLRSIDKREAIQ

>member
-1 MTLKKEKLMK
+1 MK
-11 DFIKNVLA
+11 DFIKSVLA
-19 TMVGMFGF
+19 TTVGIFGF
-27 FIVMGVI
+27 FIVMGVLT
-34 GMMSII
+34 MMSII
-40 GMIASGNAAQNVEK
+40 GMVASSSAAQNVEE

-65 ISEQGSENPLSM
+65 ISDQGTDNPFSL
-77 FTGDNSLNSGLND
+77 FTGDDSQSTGLNN
-90 ILSSIKKA
+90 ILSAIKKA
-98 KANDDIKGIYIEAG
+98 KTNDDIKGIYIEAG
-112 ALMTNYA
+112 ALITNYA

-143 FYTQGAYYVA
+143 YYTQGAYYVA

-161 NPKGAID
+161 NPKGIVD

-179 KDFMAKFGVKW
+179 KDFMAKFGVKC

-222 DGTWRNV
+222 DGTWQNI
-229 CDAVSKSRGI
+229 CTAVSKSRGI
-239 SVDSLNSYADSY
+239 SIDSLNSYADSY
-251 LALQATE
+251 LALQSTE
-258 TLVKAK
+258 MLMKAK

-269 MYGDQVKDAVKKMMK
+269 MYSDKVKDAVKKMMK
-284 LEKDDDISQLTLNDM
+284 LEKDDDIAQLTLSDM
-299 LNVKDGKVEGSEI
+299 LNVKDEKVEGDKI
-312 AVYYAE
+312 AIYYAS

-431 GLVTSKLGVR
+431 GLVTTKLGVR
-441 FDEVKTNRNSTFGN
+441 FDEVKTNRHSTFGN

-460 FNAEEKAMLQASVN
+460 FNAEETAMLQASVN

-526 KAAQLAKLKD
+526 KAAELAKLKE

-541 YPAAASWM
+541 YPAAASWI

-561 YLDEQLRQT
+561 YLDAQLRQT
-570 LGDFYQPF
+570 LGELYQPF
-578 TMLRSIDKREAIQ
+578 TVLRSIDKREAIQ